1 MIREAIYSKIENLKV
16 AKIYTNENEKISL
29 IIDSGL
35 MEHASID
42 EYDKLGIYNTS
53 NGNRFFAYAISGIR
67 GSDCVCF
74 YGNINQ
80 LVCKGDIIMV
90 FSYAYI
96 SEENIKVHKPKVIN
110 IDSDNRICPNY

>member
-1 MIREAIYSKIENLKV
+1 MIREAIYSKIEDLKV
-16 AKIYTNENEKISL
+16 AQIYRNEDDEISL

-35 MEHASID
+35 MEHACID

-53 NGNRFFAYAISGIR
+53 NGKRFFAYALSGIR

-80 LVCKGDIIMV
+80 LVAKGDIIMV

-96 SEENIKVHKPKVIN
+96 SEESIKVHKPKVIN
-110 IDSDNRICPNY
+110 IDSNSWVY